1 MMYLLY
7 DSKKRKTDNDKNIEG
22 VGAIYQRII
31 SLLALSKRV
40 NIPFIHQKV
49 NIGHNNLKID
59 NDYYDNKWDSL
70 FNLESTD
77 LSIFKEQGYKD
88 IHIEVLTL
96 HILEQLILNR
106 DQKFLVYIKNPY
118 LVTYNSP
125 HYYYSN
131 IQYEIISNYDKSLII
146 SNIPLIYND
155 SKFKNKINIAI
166 HIRVY
171 NEMDDKGAD
180 NNYEKGLTTRFYLDS
195 SFYIRLINK
204 LKDLYKD
211 SEIHIF
217 SQNKYFDIRYKDLR
231 KLEYLNFHLDMDN
244 FATFHHLCKAD
255 VLVLGLSSFSHLAG
269 YYNKNIVYYTNYD
282 YHSKAFDNWI
292 DVNDFLMK

>member
-1 MMYLLY
+1 MYLLY
-7 DSKKRKTDNDKNIEG
+7 DSKIRTKDNYKDIEG
-22 VGAIYQRII
+22 AGAIYQRII

-49 NIGHNNLKID
+49 NIGHNNLKMD
-59 NDYYDNKWDSL
+59 DDYYDNKWDSL

-77 LSIFKEQGYKD
+77 ISQLKEQGYKE
-88 IHIEVLTL
+88 IRIEILTP

-106 DQKFLVYIKNPY
+106 DQNFLVYIKNPY

-131 IQYEIISNYDKSLII
+131 IQYELISNYNKSLII
-146 SNIPLIYND
+146 PNIPLIYND
-155 SKFKNKINIAI
+155 SKFKNKLNIAI

-171 NEMDDKGAD
+171 ADMDDRGDD
-180 NNYEKGLTTRFYLDS
+180 NNYENGLTPRFYLDS

-204 LKDLYKD
+204 LKDLYKN

-231 KLEYLNFHLDMDN
+231 KLEYLNFHLNMDN

-255 VLVLGLSSFSHLAG
+255 VLVLGTSSFSHVAG
-269 YYNKNIVYYTNYD
+269 LYNKNTVYYTYYE
-282 YHSKAFDNWI
+282 YHSKALDSWI
-292 DVNDFLMK
+292 DVNEFLIK